1 MHLRNSKGWNI
12 VVLVSICSTLAAA
25 EPAVKPIGRGLYAYI
40 SDNDASANST
50 FLVGD
55 AGILVVDT
63 GLNAT
68 EGSKL
73 LGAIRR
79 VSGLP
84 VKYIVNTHY
93 HPDHQGGN
101 PAVGPSARLL
111 STHFTPD
118 PPLPLQKN

>member
-1 MHLRNSKGWNI
+1 MRMHLRNSKCWN
-12 VVLVSICSTLAAA
+12 VVLLVSICSTLAAA

-68 EGSKL
+68 EASKL
-73 LGAIRR
+73 LDAIRR
-79 VSGLP
+79 VSP
-84 VKYIVNTHY
+84 RYERRM
-93 HPDHQGGN
+93 
-101 PAVGPSARLL
+101 PS
-111 STHFTPD
+111 
-118 PPLPLQKN
+118 

>member
-1 MHLRNSKGWNI
+1 
-12 VVLVSICSTLAAA
+12 VSVCSSLAAA
-25 EPAVKPIGRGLYAYI
+25 ESAVKPIGRGLYAYI

-63 GLNAT
+63 GLNRT

-79 VSGLP
+79 VSGLR
-84 VKYIVNTHY
+84 
-93 HPDHQGGN
+93 D
-101 PAVGPSARLL
+101 PASLRLARELHCEYTL
-111 STHFTPD
+111 SS
-118 PPLPLQKN
+118 